1 MLMPLLSLRF
11 IFSTIGGVGALLLPL
26 MLVLLV
32 FMLLEMLMLA
42 TLLLLL
48 LLIAVGLT
56 KLVFGVNDCD
66 ILLMGDEAEDVT
78 K

>member
-1 MLMPLLSLRF
+1 
-11 IFSTIGGVGALLLPL
+11 

-32 FMLLEMLMLA
+32 LMLLEMLMPA

-48 LLIAVGLT
+48 LLIPVGLT